1 MEPGEV
7 LDMAERII
15 VSPAVGRYEPLDLG
29 EQVEAGEVIGHVTV
43 SGDARVPVHSPF
55 RGRVVQVVAW
65 QGERVAHRQRIA
77 WLRVA

>member
-1 MEPGEV
+1 MS
-7 LDMAERII
+7 ERVI
-15 VSPAVGRYEPLDLG
+15 VSPAVGRYDPVEHAEEL
-29 EQVEAGEVIGHVTV
+29 EAGDVIGHVTLA
-43 SGDARVPVHSPF
+43 GNARVPVLSPF